1 MTAAALSNA
10 VDKVHFEEREK
21 SYLTIAG
28 KYNKAELEAVA
39 EKAPKSRKKSRVHT
53 RGKRK

>member
-1 MTAAALSNA
+1 MGRILDNA
-10 VDKVHFEEREK
+10 RR
-21 SYLTIAG
+21 AG
-28 KYNKAELEAVA
+28 ILQQEMYHKRQA